1 MLRTLTA
8 NPQPRCFCPA
18 SFAWRR
24 LVLGPFFLVAAA
36 AACKGDAFDILEPAP
51 ADCSPANT
59 FCMTTL
65 SFTPTSRVV
74 GVNAAANWINES
86 GVTHDIVFDTPEA
99 ALAVLGDAGNF
110 QAAHQ
115 TWHHRKF
122 AAAGSYAFHCT
133 IHGTATSGMRGT
145 VVVQ

>member
-1 MLRTLTA
+1 MSRTTRVSRAL
-8 NPQPRCFCPA
+8 
-18 SFAWRR
+18 
-24 LVLGPFFLVAAA
+24 LVISCTAAA
-36 AACKGDAFDILEPAP
+36 AACGGGSDGTGLFGQTPANCS
-51 ADCSPANT
+51 ADNT

-74 GVNAAANWINES
+74 GVNAAAIWINES
-86 GVTHDIVFDTPEA
+86 GVTHDIAFDTPEA
-99 ALAVLGDAGNF
+99 ALALGAVAGNF

-115 TWHHRKF
+115 TSHLRMF

>member
-1 MLRTLTA
+1 VL
-8 NPQPRCFCPA
+8 
-18 SFAWRR
+18 RR
-24 LVLGPFFLVAAA
+24 LFLFLLAAA
-36 AACKGDAFDILEPAP
+36 AACRGDAYDIFEPAP
-51 ADCSPANT
+51 ADCSPGNT

-74 GVNAAANWINES
+74 GVNAAAIWINES

-99 ALAVLGDAGNF
+99 ALAVGLDAGNF
-110 QAAHQ
+110 EAAHQ
-115 TWHHRKF
+115 TSHHRKF

>member
-1 MLRTLTA
+1 
-8 NPQPRCFCPA
+8 
-18 SFAWRR
+18 
-24 LVLGPFFLVAAA
+24 
-36 AACKGDAFDILEPAP
+36 
-51 ADCSPANT
+51 
-59 FCMTTL
+59 MTTL

-74 GVNAAANWINES
+74 GVNAAAIWINES
-86 GVTHDIVFDTPEA
+86 GVTHDIVFDTPDA
-99 ALAVLGDAGNF
+99 ALAVSVFAGNF

-115 TWHHRKF
+115 TSHHRKF

>member
-1 MLRTLTA
+1 MI
-8 NPQPRCFCPA
+8 RC
-18 SFAWRR
+18 SF
-24 LVLGPFFLVAAA
+24 LFLLAAA
-36 AACKGDAFDILEPAP
+36 AACKGPTFDGIFDPP
-51 ADCSPANT
+51 PVDCSPDNT

-74 GVNAAANWINES
+74 AVNAAAIWINDS
-86 GVTHDIVFDTPEA
+86 GVTHDIAFDTPEA
-99 ALAVLGDAGNF
+99 ALAVGIGAGNF
-110 QAAHQ
+110 EAADK
-115 TWHHRKF
+115 TSNHRKF